1 VARHRIRLRKWGTAI
16 LLASTLTPG
25 GSDPLDSAL
34 DWQQHLASY
43 ADRAERTDSI
53 QTGTSRS
60 SRSALPGLLVT
71 ILDHET
77 SGRDYEAY
85 NPTGCSDE
93 NGTFSCGGAYQLS
106 AQYATVWGQRA
117 GYPHLPAN
125 AATWPPATQDAVAIK
140 LYYSTT
146 PDGAHWCDWTDYC

>member
-1 VARHRIRLRKWGTAI
+1 MPA
-16 LLASTLTPG
+16 LLS
-25 GSDPLDSAL
+25 
-34 DWQQHLASY
+34 
-43 ADRAERTDSI
+43 
-53 QTGTSRS
+53 
-60 SRSALPGLLVT
+60 T
-71 ILDHET
+71 ILDNET
-77 SGRDYEAY
+77 SGRDYTAF